1 MRRLILK
8 MEMSLDGFVGYPG
21 EEPGWPVEYFDDE
34 LTAYTVELLGSAGVH
49 AVGRV
54 SYGLMAP
61 YWQASDEPIA
71 TPMNAIPKAVFSRTL
86 RSATWPESTIH
97 PDIERGIAELKAQD
111 GGPIIAHGGA
121 TFAQT
126 LTRLDLVDEYR
137 INVHPVAFGEGY
149 RLFGGPLKLRL
160 VATRTFARGTVAYTY
175 ARS

>member
-21 EEPGWPVEYFDDE
+21 EEPGWPLEYYDDE
-34 LTAYTVELLGSAGVH
+34 LTAYEVELLSSAGIH
-49 AVGRV
+49 AMGRV
-54 SYGLMAP
+54 SYTGMATH
-61 YWQASDEPIA
+61 WQASTAPFA
-71 TPMNAIPKAVFSRTL
+71 PPMNEIPKAVFSRTL
-86 RSATWPESTIH
+86 RSATWPESKIY
-97 PDIERGIAELKAQD
+97 PDIERGIAQLKAQD

-137 INVHPVAFGEGY
+137 VNVHPVTFGEGY
-149 RLFGGPLKLRL
+149 RLFGGRLKLRL